1 MCLRRFSLFLEG
13 GGGDASNVVA
23 AFSSGAFS
31 GDFVRFRTMRRA
43 DASMRLDFSVVVVP
57 LSVGVFSIIVLVSRV
72 FFFRVCGVR
81 GGGGDTHLASP
92 PPSPLVRF
100 YEFSCVLAQ

>member
-1 MCLRRFSLFLEG
+1 MCLRRFSLFLERG
-13 GGGDASNVVA
+13 RDASDVVA

-43 DASMRLDFSVVVVP
+43 DASMRLDFSVVVAP
-57 LSVGVFSIIVLVSRV
+57 LFVGVFSITVLVSRM
-72 FFFRVCGVR
+72 FFFRGCGV
-81 GGGGDTHLASP
+81 GGEGGDTHLASL
-92 PPSPLVRF
+92 PPSPLVLF